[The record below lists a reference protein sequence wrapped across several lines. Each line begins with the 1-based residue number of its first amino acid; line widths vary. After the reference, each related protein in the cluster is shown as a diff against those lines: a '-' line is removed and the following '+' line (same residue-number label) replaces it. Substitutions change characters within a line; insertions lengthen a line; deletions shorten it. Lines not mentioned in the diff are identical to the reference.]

1 MVRTRTAAEPGLSRV
16 PVGPRGSTSFRKAML
31 CHHEAKASWFYCSI
45 KIKVMQERLSQ
56 EVRTVV

>member
-1 MVRTRTAAEPGLSRV
+1 
-16 PVGPRGSTSFRKAML
+16 ML